1 MSKPGIG
8 GTENGDEVEAT
19 VGKMTKSSTFGEA
32 EVGDLTAW

>member
-1 MSKPGIG
+1 MCNPGFG
-8 GTENGDEVEAT
+8 GTENGEDVQAS